1 MTQTLDDQHI
11 LHAMT
16 NDPAYTPLAEQES
29 MDAKFIRTN
38 GAEFVYEG
46 NQNGITVTAVF
57 ERPHNER
64 GFDVSEVRISFNGE
78 FLFRQSVVLNTY
90 QGKTHL
96 IDALEEWRPR
106 NLYNFNY
113 LSYVENAVGAVLD
126 DHRRGDEPIKLS
138 DVKIPDTPIFR
149 LEPYLVAGSINT
161 IYAPGSSTKSLT
173 SLYWALLIDAG
184 LPGPTGIPVKTGKV
198 LVLDY
203 EDDRFV
209 YKRRIDGLMKGLN
222 LTEQGH
228 RPNIEYLRCKQPLPR
243 DEDKI
248 TKLMAAN
255 NYDTLIIDSLGLS
268 SGGLE
273 EADVMNQYFRVLRE
287 IISNGATA
295 LLITHT
301 NKSDKIFG
309 SIYVESNSRSVYKLE
324 ANKIQTGLME
334 VALFHTKQ
342 NHVAEQPPS
351 AYRVDFTDGI
361 KYTQKS
367 VSGTTLAGSM
377 NVRDLAL
384 DLQKTSKD
392 MSSSEVAEAVA
403 EIKDMKVEAV
413 FPTVEEILSKNP
425 ILEPIE
431 QLKPGERYIE

>member
-1 MTQTLDDQHI
+1 MTQTPDDLQI
-11 LHAMT
+11 GRAMM
-16 NDPAYTPLAEQES
+16 NDSAYTPEAK
-29 MDAKFIRTN
+29 MDARFTRTN

-90 QGKTHL
+90 QGKTQL
-96 IDALEEWRPR
+96 IEALREWKAEEF
-106 NLYNFNY
+106 YNFNY
-113 LSYVENAVGAVLD
+113 LSYVEHAVGAVLD

-203 EDDRFV
+203 EDDQFV

-268 SGGLE
+268 CGGLE
-273 EADVMNQYFRVLRE
+273 DADIMNQYFRVLRE

-301 NKSDKIFG
+301 NKADKLFG

-324 ANKIQTGLME
+324 ASKIQTGLME

-351 AYRVDFTDGI
+351 AYRVDFTDGGI

-403 EIKDMKVEAV
+403 EIKDMTVEDVA
-413 FPTVEEILSKNP
+413 PTVEEILSKNP
-425 ILEPIE
+425 ILEPFE